1 MASESD
7 VKPEHSKLWHCH
19 RTVSEMLRDRG
30 YVVDDADIDMDLT
43 KFVQKFESNDDV
55 PEFRTI
61 RRQELTKRVVR
72 MDDEDDIMF
81 VFFME
86 ETNVGVKHLQI
97 IMQRLTQDGAKRAIL
112 VIRDKITPFA
122 KKVIHTL
129 APKYIIEE
137 FLQAELQ
144 VNITQHVL
152 VPEHILLMDE
162 EKDLLLEKYH
172 LKPTQLPRIQKVDP
186 VARYFGL
193 QVGQVVKIVRPSE
206 TAGRYV
212 TYRLVM

>member
-97 IMQRLTQDGAKRAIL
+97 IMQRLTR
-112 VIRDKITPFA
+112 RR
-122 KKVIHTL
+122 
-129 APKYIIEE
+129 
-137 FLQAELQ
+137 QAS
-144 VNITQHVL
+144 
-152 VPEHILLMDE
+152 
-162 EKDLLLEKYH
+162 
-172 LKPTQLPRIQKVDP
+172 
-186 VARYFGL
+186 YFGDPRQDYAVCEESDSHAGA
-193 QVGQVVKIVRPSE
+193 QVYYRGVS
-206 TAGRYV
+206 AGGIAS
-212 TYRLVM
+212 